1 MVVGSVV
8 GQLGIV
14 TGGSLVTGGVIGFV
28 AKKLVKLVVAVIGAQ
43 LALFAYLD
51 HKGYLD
57 VHWQAVDGA
66 LAAAGRH
73 VGALPEWLT
82 TLGMAVPIGVGF
94 VGGFLVGFKRA

>member
-8 GQLGIV
+8 SQLGIA
-14 TGGSLVTGGVIGFV
+14 TGGSLVTGGVVGFA
-28 AKKLVKLVVAVIGAQ
+28 AKKLMKLVVAVIGAQ

-51 HKGYLD
+51 HAGVLD

-66 LAAAGRH
+66 FAAAGQY
-73 VGALPEWLT
+73 VGALPGWLT
-82 TLGMAVPIGVGF
+82 TLGMAAPIGAGF